1 LCPGAEKRVAGSVAT
16 GTVGNADALKAAGD
30 IIKVST
36 GLATGSLIFSVGL
49 IGNAPSYS
57 LTVRVLLVVSWI
69 LLAISII
76 VGVLSQAAIPVLMAH
91 QDYNIEDKYF
101 TYPGRV
107 HQTAFVIAIIVLSI
121 ALFKMVY
128 SEPTTLRVPTAVE
141 AVSIARNSISNKYD
155 IERLSKIELIK
166 APSDRPSATT
176 WRAEFEV
183 TQKHTQGGSEGPS
196 HPHSINVFIDALRGN
211 TTIIE

>member
-1 LCPGAEKRVAGSVAT
+1 M
-16 GTVGNADALKAAGD
+16 KAAGD

-49 IGNAPSYS
+49 IGNAPGYS
-57 LTVRVLLVVSWI
+57 LTIRGLLVVSWV
-69 LLAISII
+69 LFAISII
-76 VGVLSQAAIPVLMAH
+76 LGVMSQAVIPVLMAH
-91 QDYNIEDKYF
+91 QDYNIEDRWF

-107 HQTAFVIAIIVLSI
+107 HQTAFVFAVIVLAV

-141 AVSIARNSISNKYD
+141 AVSIAKNAIINKYD
-155 IERLSKIELIK
+155 IDRLSKIELIK
-166 APSDRPSATT
+166 APSDRASATT

-183 TQKHTQGGSEGPS
+183 TQKHSQGELEASS
-196 HPHSINVFIDALRGN
+196 RPHSINVLIDALRGN
-211 TTIIE
+211 PTIIE